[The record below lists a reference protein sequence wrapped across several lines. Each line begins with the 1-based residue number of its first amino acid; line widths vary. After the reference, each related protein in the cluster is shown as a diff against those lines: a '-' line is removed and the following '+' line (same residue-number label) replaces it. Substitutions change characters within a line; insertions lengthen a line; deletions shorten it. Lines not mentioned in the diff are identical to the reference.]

1 MLAQLLAA
9 DARASPCASVSAW
22 WQRHREIA
30 RAHERTIDQA
40 IAGGFHADRTGWAF
54 ASGYQAALRALFPG
68 LPEDRIC
75 ALCVTEQEGNAP
87 RAIRSTLRRVDGG
100 WRLDGAKRWTT
111 LGPEGALF
119 LVAARDA
126 EVTGERP
133 ALRVAR
139 TPSDAPG
146 VHVET
151 MPPTKFVPEV
161 PHARLRFED
170 VRLPDEALLPGDGYS
185 AYVKPFRTVEDLHVH
200 GAVLAYLLRE
210 GLLRSWPK
218 PWVERAV
225 AHLHAMRALA
235 DEDRDAPATHVALA
249 GALAIGDALRVE
261 ADAHWGVAA
270 EDEAARRWQRDREL
284 LKVASSA
291 RTRRT
296 GRAWERIA
304 QESGPIAQPTQAET
318 ARAQRAELE
327 RAKNVLARQAERLRI
342 LHEID
347 RKLIAQESTEA
358 IAAAVLPPLRELLGV
373 PRVIVNLF
381 DLAAGE
387 VEWLAAAGRRKTRV
401 GGVRYSIRLM
411 GDLEALQRGE
421 TQVLRT
427 RELPAGAERDAL
439 LASGVDTYMV
449 VPMIAAGEL
458 IGGLSFGGGEPMF
471 PEEQVEIA
479 RQAAAQLA
487 IAIAQVRL
495 FERVKRHAH
504 ELEERVRERTAEL
517 QTANQALEGFSYSVS
532 HDLRAPLRAVS
543 GYTQML
549 EEDYGA
555 RLDDEGR
562 RLLRFVSGS
571 AERMGQLIDGLLTFS
586 RLGRQ
591 PVHAVQVE
599 MRSLVREVADEL
611 APEHPAAHINLGELP
626 EATGDRML
634 LRQVWANLIG
644 NALKYSAK
652 NESPRV
658 EIGGRADDGEI
669 VYWVGDNG
677 AGFNM
682 RYADKLFRVFQRLHG
697 EHEFSGTGVGLAI
710 VERVIARHGGR
721 VWAEGEVNRGAKFF
735 FTLPRKEAQQEGG
748 KTVTGGPA

>member
-1 MLAQLLAA
+1 
-9 DARASPCASVSAW
+9 
-22 WQRHREIA
+22 
-30 RAHERTIDQA
+30 
-40 IAGGFHADRTGWAF
+40 
-54 ASGYQAALRALFPG
+54 
-68 LPEDRIC
+68 
-75 ALCVTEQEGNAP
+75 
-87 RAIRSTLRRVDGG
+87 
-100 WRLDGAKRWTT
+100 
-111 LGPEGALF
+111 
-119 LVAARDA
+119 
-126 EVTGERP
+126 
-133 ALRVAR
+133 
-139 TPSDAPG
+139 
-146 VHVET
+146 
-151 MPPTKFVPEV
+151 
-161 PHARLRFED
+161 
-170 VRLPDEALLPGDGYS
+170 
-185 AYVKPFRTVEDLHVH
+185 
-200 GAVLAYLLRE
+200 
-210 GLLRSWPK
+210 
-218 PWVERAV
+218 
-225 AHLHAMRALA
+225 
-235 DEDRDAPATHVALA
+235 
-249 GALAIGDALRVE
+249 
-261 ADAHWGVAA
+261 
-270 EDEAARRWQRDREL
+270 
-284 LKVASSA
+284 
-291 RTRRT
+291 
-296 GRAWERIA
+296 
-304 QESGPIAQPTQAET
+304 
-318 ARAQRAELE
+318 
-327 RAKNVLARQAERLRI
+327 
-342 LHEID
+342 
-347 RKLIAQESTEA
+347 
-358 IAAAVLPPLRELLGV
+358 
-373 PRVIVNLF
+373 
-381 DLAAGE
+381 
-387 VEWLAAAGRRKTRV
+387 
-401 GGVRYSIRLM
+401 
-411 GDLEALQRGE
+411 
-421 TQVLRT
+421 
-427 RELPAGAERDAL
+427 
-439 LASGVDTYMV
+439 MV

-487 IAIAQVRL
+487 IAIAQLRL
-495 FERVKRHAH
+495 FERVKRHAD

-571 AERMGQLIDGLLTFS
+571 AQRMGQLIDGLLTFS

-611 APEHPAAHINLGELP
+611 APDHPAAHINLGELP

-652 NESPRV
+652 SESPRV

-735 FTLPRKEAQQEGG
+735 FTLPRKDTPQ
-748 KTVTGGPA
+748 GPGVAL

>member
-1 MLAQLLAA
+1 MLEQLLAA
-9 DARASPCASVSAW
+9 DARASPCISVSEW
-22 WQRHREIA
+22 WQRHREVA
-30 RAHERTIDQA
+30 RACERTIDQA

-54 ASGYQAALRALFPG
+54 ASGYQAALRALFPA

-75 ALCVTEQEGNAP
+75 ALCVTEEEGNAP
-87 RAIRSTLRRVDGG
+87 RAIRSTLRRVDGC

-126 EVTGERP
+126 EVAGERP

-146 VHVET
+146 VHVEV

-185 AYVKPFRTVEDLHVH
+185 TYVKPFRTVEDLHVH
-200 GAVLAYLLRE
+200 GAILAYLLRE
-210 GLLRSWPK
+210 ALQRSWPK
-218 PWVERAV
+218 PWIERAV

-235 DEDRDAPATHVALA
+235 NEDRDAPATHIALA
-249 GALAIGDALRVE
+249 GALSTGDALRAE

-296 GRAWERIA
+296 ERAWERIA
-304 QESGPIAQPTQAET
+304 QGSDPIVQRRRAET
-318 ARAQRAELE
+318 QRAELE
-327 RAKNVLARQAERLRI
+327 RAKDVLARQAERLRI

-347 RKLIAQESTEA
+347 RKLIAEESPEA

-387 VEWLAAAGRRKTRV
+387 VEWLAAAGRKRTYV
-401 GGVRYSIRLM
+401 GPGVRYSIRLA
-411 GDLEALQRGE
+411 GDVEGLKRGE
-421 TQVLRT
+421 SQVVHT
-427 RELPAGAERDAL
+427 HELAPGPEVDAL
-439 LASGVDTYMV
+439 LASGVSVYMV
-449 VPMIAAGEL
+449 VPMIVGGEL
-458 IGGLSFGGGEPMF
+458 IGSLSFGGTEPTF
-471 PEEQVEIA
+471 PAEQVEIA
-479 RQAAAQLA
+479 RQAGTQLA
-487 IAIAQVRL
+487 IAIAHARL
-495 FERVKRHAH
+495 FERVKRHAD

-517 QTANQALEGFSYSVS
+517 RASNQALEGFSYSVS

-543 GYTQML
+543 GYAAML
-549 EEDYGA
+549 EEDHGQQ
-555 RLDDEGR
+555 LDDEGR
-562 RLLRFVSGS
+562 RLLRVVCES
-571 AERMGQLIDGLLTFS
+571 AARMGQLIDDLLRFS

-591 PVHAVQVE
+591 PVAAATVE
-599 MRSLVREVADEL
+599 MRSLAREVVEEL
-611 APEHPAAHINLGELP
+611 APEHPVASVDLGNLP
-626 EATGDRML
+626 AATGDRML

-652 NESPRV
+652 NASPRV
-658 EIGGRADDGEI
+658 EIGGRTENGEI

-677 AGFNM
+677 AGFDM
-682 RYADKLFRVFQRLHG
+682 RYAGKLFRVFQRLHG
-697 EHEFSGTGVGLAI
+697 EHEFAGTGVGLAI
-710 VERVIARHGGR
+710 VERVISRHGGR

-735 FTLPRKEAQQEGG
+735 FTLPQREA
-748 KTVTGGPA
+748 PRD